1 LESSG
6 RTNGNET
13 GSNGSKEKENEL
25 ANRKRELGGKVE
37 ELYSGKEQET
47 FKEEWKQSV
56 NVRGLSNVLRKLLK
70 RGMN

>member
-37 ELYSGKEQET
+37 ELYSGKERET
-47 FKEEWKQSV
+47 FKEE
-56 NVRGLSNVLRKLLK
+56 
-70 RGMN
+70 